1 MKTRNLVL
9 ILLISIWGCN
19 EIEQCQLD
27 RNSEFLVGAF
37 YNIKDSVARDTLIFN
52 AVVPSTQPLN
62 FYDTIFF
69 GAFFPLNPTDTMIS
83 YTFFTDSMD
92 YELSLSYDVLYYLFS
107 PDCDPSI
114 RYFDLKVVDTN
125 FDSVAVV
132 GDVLDLQIPINLE
145 VYF

>member
-27 RNSEFLVGAF
+27 PNSEFLVGTF
-37 YNIKDSVARDTLIFN
+37 YNIKDSVARDTLVFN
-52 AVVPSTQPLN
+52 AVVPSNQPLN
-62 FYDTIFF
+62 FYDTIIF
-69 GAFFPLNPTDTMIS
+69 GAFFPLNPTDTTIS
-83 YTFFTDSMD
+83 YTFMTDSMD
-92 YELSLSYDVLYYLFS
+92 YQLSLSYDVLYYLFS

-114 RYFDLKVVDTN
+114 RYFDLKVVETN

-145 VYF
+145 IYF